1 MTAEQGGADET
12 EPQGRSVLVTGG
24 NRGIG
29 LAIARALAADG
40 DRVAVTH
47 RSGKPPEGLL
57 GVRCD
62 VTDPESV
69 DAAFSEVE
77 AAHGPVEVLVA
88 NAGVT
93 RDQLIMRMSE
103 EDFHLVVATNLAGS
117 WRVAKRASKGMM
129 RLRRGRVVF
138 ISSVVGL
145 LGGPGQSNYAAS
157 KAGLVGLARSLARE
171 LGSRGITYNVVAPGF
186 VETDM
191 TAELDDD
198 LQKTYRAQIP
208 LGRFCTA
215 DEVARVVRFLASDD
229 AAYITGAVVPVD
241 GGLGMGH

>member
-1 MTAEQGGADET
+1 MSENDQ
-12 EPQGRSVLVTGG
+12 QGRSVLVTGG

-29 LAIARALAADG
+29 LAIARAFADAG

-47 RSGKPPEGLL
+47 RSGDAPEGLL

-62 VTDPESV
+62 VTDAESV
-69 DAAFSEVE
+69 DRAFGEVE
-77 AAHGPVEVLVA
+77 EKQGPVEVLVA

-93 RDQLIMRMSE
+93 KDQLILRMT
-103 EDFHLVVATNLAGS
+103 EDEFTSVVDTNLAGS
-117 WRVAKRASKGMM
+117 WRVAKRASKGML

-145 LGGPGQSNYAAS
+145 LGSAGQSNYAAS
-157 KAGLVGLARSLARE
+157 KAGLVGVARSLARE
-171 LGSRGITYNVVAPGF
+171 LGSRGITFNVVAPGF

-191 TAELDDD
+191 TAALPED
-198 LQKTYRAQIP
+198 LQKQYKAQIP
-208 LGRFCTA
+208 LGRFA
-215 DEVARVVRFLASDD
+215 GPDEVATVVRFLASED
-229 AAYITGAVVPVD
+229 AGYITGAVIPVD